1 MAGAGFK
8 DFQAGDILTAAE
20 VDTYL
25 MQQTIMVFTDSA
37 ARDTAITAPSEG
49 MFCFLKDTDAV
60 EYYTGSSWTPF
71 TTGGGGGFENVFML
85 MGA

>member
-8 DFQAGDILTAAE
+8 DFQAGDVLTAVE

-25 MQQTIMVFTDSA
+25 MQQTIMVFASAA
-37 ARDTAITAPSEG
+37 ARDLAIASPSEG
-49 MFCFLKDTDAV
+49 MFCFLKDTDGV
-60 EYYTGSSWTPF
+60 EYYTGSAWVAF
-71 TTGGGGGFENVFML
+71 TSGGGGGLETNFLL